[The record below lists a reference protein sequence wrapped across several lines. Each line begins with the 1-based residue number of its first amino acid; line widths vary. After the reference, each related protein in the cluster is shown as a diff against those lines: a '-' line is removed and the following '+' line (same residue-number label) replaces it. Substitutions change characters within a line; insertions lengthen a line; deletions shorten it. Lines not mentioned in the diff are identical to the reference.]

1 MTARTKTIRV
11 LLCNKHNLFREG
23 IKALFP
29 EKAHIEIV
37 GEASSAASALALL
50 ERLHPDVVLLDAT
63 TSDSSA
69 SETTR
74 RMKAKDPHVEV
85 LILSLYDDE
94 LLISNCLNAGAA
106 GYIRKD
112 AQPVRLKQAISAA
125 YKRAHHAA

>member
-1 MTARTKTIRV
+1 MARAKTIRV

-23 IKALFP
+23 IKALLP

-37 GEASSAASALALL
+37 GEASSAASALAQL

-63 TSDSSA
+63 TADSSG

-74 RMKAKDPHVEV
+74 RIKAKDPNVEV

-106 GYIRKD
+106 GYIRKND
-112 AQPVRLKQAISAA
+112 HPVRLKQAINAA
-125 YKRAHHAA
+125 YRRAHHAA